1 MSRPSRASKSL
12 SIVFPFVGLTMTLG
26 ILVVILT
33 DSTTSE
39 LGELLVMLL
48 FFGSMLLFGLAL
60 LDYNCKRG
68 W

>member
-1 MSRPSRASKSL
+1 MSRPSPASKKL
-12 SIVFPFVGLTMTLG
+12 SIFCPFVGLTMTLG

-33 DSTTSE
+33 EPATSE
-39 LGELLVMLL
+39 LGELLVMILI
-48 FFGSMLLFGLAL
+48 FGSMFLFGLAL